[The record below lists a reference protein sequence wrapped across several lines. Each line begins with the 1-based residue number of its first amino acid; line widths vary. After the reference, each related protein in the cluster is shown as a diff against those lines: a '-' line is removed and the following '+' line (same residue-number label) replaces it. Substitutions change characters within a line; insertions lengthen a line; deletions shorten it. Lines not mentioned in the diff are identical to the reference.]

1 MNLLYSSVA
10 VVVLVLLGYV
20 VFSYLRMQGLI
31 REGQILVRSSVP
43 YQKIVSGATTRV
55 LFVGDSTGVGV
66 GATRPEDALAGRTA
80 QDHPNW
86 TIENL
91 SVSGRK
97 TAELI
102 PVLTELGG
110 QYDRVILQIGGN
122 DITYFSDT
130 DQLASDIALVL
141 AEAKRLSAH
150 VMLLTSG
157 NVGNAPILPR
167 PLAFLWHRRTLQVRD
182 IFMRASGEAGVTYVD
197 LYREKRSDPFFLE
210 PYRYHAIDLF
220 HPSSE
225 GYGLWYEELK
235 KSL

>member
-1 MNLLYSSVA
+1 MNIFYSSLAVLI
-10 VVVLVLLGYV
+10 VVVLGYI
-20 VFSYLRMQGLI
+20 VFSFIRVQGLI
-31 REGQILVRSSVP
+31 RESQVLVRGSVP
-43 YQKIVSGATTRV
+43 YERTAPLETERV
-55 LFVGDSTGVGV
+55 LFIGDSTGVGV
-66 GATRPEDALAGRTA
+66 GATRPEDTLAGRTG

-150 VMLLTSG
+150 VILLTSG

-182 IFMRASGEAGVTYVD
+182 IFMRASEEVGVTYVD
-197 LYREKRSDPFFLE
+197 LYREKRTDPFFLE

-220 HPSSE
+220 HPSSD

>member
-1 MNLLYSSVA
+1 MNVFYSSLVIA
-10 VVVLVLLGYV
+10 VLILLGYA
-20 VFSYLRMQGLI
+20 VFSYIRIQGLI
-31 REGQILVRSSVP
+31 RESQVLVRGSTP
-43 YQKIVSGATTRV
+43 YQSAVPGETERV
-55 LFVGDSTGVGV
+55 LFIGDSTGVGV
-66 GATRPEDALAGRTA
+66 GATRPEDTLAGRTA

-130 DQLASDIALVL
+130 DHLASDITLVL

-150 VMLLTSG
+150 VILLTSG

-167 PLAFLWHRRTLQVRD
+167 PLAFLWHHRTLQVRD
-182 IFMRASGEAGVTYVD
+182 IFMRASKEVGVTYVD
-197 LYREKRSDPFFLE
+197 LYREKRSDPFFFE

>member
-1 MNLLYSSVA
+1 MNVFYSSLVIA
-10 VVVLVLLGYV
+10 VLILLGYA
-20 VFSYLRMQGLI
+20 VFSYIRIQGLI
-31 REGQILVRSSVP
+31 RESQMLVRGSTP
-43 YQKIVSGATTRV
+43 YQKVVSGATTRV

-66 GATRPEDALAGRTA
+66 GATRGEDSLAGRLS
-80 QDHPNW
+80 QDHPDW
-86 TIENL
+86 MIENL

-110 QYDRVILQIGGN
+110 HYDRVILQIGGN
-122 DITYFSDT
+122 DITYFT
-130 DQLASDIALVL
+130 DEKQLAQDIALVL
-141 AEAKRLSAH
+141 REAKRLSAH
-150 VMLLTSG
+150 VILITSG

-167 PLAFLWHRRTLQVRD
+167 PIAFLWHRRTLQVRD
-182 IFMRASGEAGVTYVD
+182 IFMRASEEAGVTYVD
-197 LYREKRSDPFFLE
+197 LYREKRTDPFFLE